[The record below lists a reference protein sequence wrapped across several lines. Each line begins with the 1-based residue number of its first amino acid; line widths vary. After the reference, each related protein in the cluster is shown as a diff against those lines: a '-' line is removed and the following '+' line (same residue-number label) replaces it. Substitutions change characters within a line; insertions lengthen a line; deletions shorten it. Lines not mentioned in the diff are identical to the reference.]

1 MANVLYLRC
10 PNCSN
15 EFRARDQIPE
25 ESFEGVTVPGSEE
38 RCPKCE
44 QMVAVGADT
53 GYYTEE

>member
-38 RCPKCE
+38 RCPTCE
-44 QMVAVGADT
+44 QMVPVEAPNAFYQEG
-53 GYYTEE
+53 